1 MEDEISLLLDDL
13 GSTYS
18 DTRRKAALSLERYGH
33 ACLHPLVDAL
43 KSTNPIL
50 RMEASRLI
58 IRLTQ
63 HLTAEPQP
71 SPEEE
76 VPKQNAIGLVMALQ
90 NPRTSYREMVEER
103 LFQLGDEAISPL
115 IQVLPSATPIHASR
129 VASMLARLQAVE
141 AIPALV
147 SRLTQ
152 NMEKSPEPA
161 IASALNDLIRQ
172 LPLRWRHINFET
184 LILLLADNAGIEMR
198 SESLDSALAV
208 TLIRMAQ
215 EEPTPQLRQAL
226 PYLKRPWYRRSHVM
240 ESARQAVEKA
250 TRQWKDLPL
259 PAQNS
264 GESNNLPVPTT
275 STDDTAVDLP
285 QPVDPV

>member
-76 VPKQNAIGLVMALQ
+76 VSKQNAIGLVMALQ

-152 NMEKSPEPA
+152 NMENNPEPA
-161 IASALNDLIRQ
+161 IASALNELIRQ

-264 GESNNLPVPTT
+264 GESNNLPVP
-275 STDDTAVDLP
+275 SASIDDTGVDLP
-285 QPVDPV
+285 QPVDQV